1 VSAPSEG
8 EPLGAVVD
16 APPPGEAEGATP
28 APSAGE
34 LTRADAASPRPAATT
49 GPAAEPLTYASY
61 LRLHSLLSLQHPR
74 TSAHDELQFIIVH
87 QVFELWF
94 RLLAFELAAARD
106 AIAAGTVPRARL
118 LLRRASEVVKIL
130 ISIFPVL
137 ETMRPASFLE
147 FRSQLGGASGVQS
160 HQFREI
166 EFLAGARDT
175 RFLRLF
181 RDDPEA
187 QRALERRLAEPSLW
201 DAFVEL
207 LARAGHPVT
216 TREEILETLVRIHQD
231 QDPVQRDLDDLAE
244 ALLEFDS
251 RFALWRTRHLLMVER
266 MIGSR
271 PGTGRQSL
279 YQVAGDPEMPSGSV
293 YLQGTLGKR
302 FFPLIWESRTYVGK

>member
-1 VSAPSEG
+1 VSAPVEG
-8 EPLGAVVD
+8 EPLGVVVD
-16 APPPGEAEGATP
+16 APLPGEAGGAAGP
-28 APSAGE
+28 GPSAGQP
-34 LTRADAASPRPAATT
+34 DAT
-49 GPAAEPLTYASY
+49 GTPPTGAGTPGGEAAEVLTYATY
-61 LRLHSLLSLQHPR
+61 LHLRELLSLQQPR
-74 TSAHDELQFIIVH
+74 TRAHDELQFIIVH

-94 RLLAFELAAARD
+94 RLLVFELAAARD

-187 QRALERRLAEPSLW
+187 QRIFERRLAEPSLW
-201 DAFVEL
+201 DAFLGL
-207 LARAGHPVT
+207 LERAGHQVG
-216 TREEILETLVRIHQD
+216 TRDEVVQTLVRIHQD
-231 QDPVQRDLDDLAE
+231 PAQRDLDDLAE